1 MALWPSS
8 YVYSDL
14 AIFRGIFNHILA
26 IFALKTRN
34 IIEKEDISMK
44 DDLIIERLNYFK
56 GGLSLIEKE
65 RKQLIKKFLRFQFTL
80 KNIKR
85 YIQVKKDYKMV
96 KYNID
101 FYERVLND

>member
-1 MALWPSS
+1 MAEKLSS
-8 YVYSDL
+8 YVYGDL
-14 AIFRGIFNHILA
+14 TIFGSIFDLILT

-56 GGLSLIEKE
+56 GGLPLIEKE

-85 YIQVKKDYKMV
+85 YIQIKKDYKMV